1 MWRDF
6 GKTPLYSLIITATNS
21 GAVLSSAIQHFFLC
35 RLTIF
40 GILLSLTFEISM
52 VWIFLLEIV
61 QFRVRYDR

>member
-1 MWRDF
+1 MYYF
-6 GKTPLYSLIITATNS
+6 NS

-61 QFRVRYDR
+61 QFRVRYDRWIKEVKTHFLQA